1 MRKSFSFL
9 IAIVALSF
17 VYSSCV
23 VGPQYATPKQDLPKD
38 FGSGSQADSTSLVKW
53 FELFQDTTLQ
63 AIIKTTLAN
72 NKDLATAAARVDEAR
87 FQLDVVRVNTLPSL
101 GYTAQTGGGKADPSA
116 LRVAG
121 GFNSGVNK
129 AFGVLNWEIDI
140 WGRLKRSTE
149 AARAQLLAQQSVRN
163 ALQVSLIAEAAAAY
177 FFLCDLDNRLKIAQR
192 TVESRKALMLI
203 IKERYAKGY
212 VAELDV
218 LQAEQQE
225 AFAASLIPNL
235 KRQIIQVENALNILM
250 GRMPQSVNRG
260 VGLYAQQ
267 LPLSIPAGLPSQLME
282 RRPDIIAAEQS
293 LRAQFERIGIA
304 QASMFPALSL
314 TGVLGFASPQLSSL
328 LSGGTVVNGFAGL
341 TGPLFQ
347 FGQNRNRVEVEKRRT
362 DQVRLQYE
370 QTLIRAFAEV
380 NTALNDN
387 SNLQEEYA
395 RRKQQAVAAEKA
407 YGLSKARYEYGYTS
421 FLEVLVQEN
430 SLFDAELQASFLYQQ
445 RLSALVRLYKSLG
458 GGWQ

>member
-1 MRKSFSFL
+1 MPKLFYSLFSVVL
-9 IAIVALSF
+9 LAICLNA
-17 VYSSCV
+17 CV
-23 VGPQYATPKQDLPKD
+23 VGLRYSKPTVSLPSSMQDGPVDTLP
-38 FGSGSQADSTSLVKW
+38 LVKW
-53 FELFQDTTLQ
+53 FDLFQDTALQ
-63 AIIKTTLAN
+63 SIIRTTLEN
-72 NKDLATAAARVDEAR
+72 NRDFLIAGARVEEAQYNLEIIR
-87 FQLDVVRVNTLPSL
+87 ANPLPSV
-101 GYTAQTGGGKADPSA
+101 GYQ
-116 LRVAG
+116 VAG
-121 GFNSGVNK
+121 GGGTAGKEALKVAGGVNSGLSRV
-129 AFGVLNWEIDI
+129 FGVLNWEIDI

-250 GRMPQSVNRG
+250 GRMPQSVNRE

-328 LSGGTVVNGFAGL
+328 LSGGSVINGFAGL

>member
-1 MRKSFSFL
+1 MPKLFYSLFSVVL
-9 IAIVALSF
+9 LAICLNA
-17 VYSSCV
+17 CV
-23 VGPQYATPKQDLPKD
+23 VGPRYSKPTVSLPLSMQDGPVDTLP
-38 FGSGSQADSTSLVKW
+38 LVKW
-53 FELFQDTTLQ
+53 FDLFQDTALQ
-63 AIIKTTLAN
+63 SIIRTTLEN
-72 NKDLATAAARVDEAR
+72 NRDFLIAGARVEEAQYNLEIIR
-87 FQLDVVRVNTLPSL
+87 ANPLPSV
-101 GYTAQTGGGKADPSA
+101 GYQGAGGGGTAGKEA
-116 LRVAG
+116 LKVAG
-121 GFNSGVNK
+121 GVNSGLSRV
-129 AFGVLNWEIDI
+129 FGVLNWEIDI

-328 LSGGTVVNGFAGL
+328 LSGGTVVNGFSGL

>member
-1 MRKSFSFL
+1 MPKLFYSLFSVVL
-9 IAIVALSF
+9 LAICLNA
-17 VYSSCV
+17 CV
-23 VGPQYATPKQDLPKD
+23 VGPRYSKPTVSLPSSMQDGPVDTLP
-38 FGSGSQADSTSLVKW
+38 LVKW
-53 FELFQDTTLQ
+53 FDLFQDTALQ
-63 AIIKTTLAN
+63 SIIRTTLEN
-72 NKDLATAAARVDEAR
+72 NRDFLIAGARVEEAQYNLEIIR
-87 FQLDVVRVNTLPSL
+87 ANPLPSV
-101 GYTAQTGGGKADPSA
+101 GYQVAAGGGTAGKEA
-116 LRVAG
+116 LKVAG
-121 GFNSGVNK
+121 GVNSGLSRV
-129 AFGVLNWEIDI
+129 FGVLNWEIDI

-282 RRPDIIAAEQS
+282 RRPDIIAAEHS